1 MVAPLPYT
9 APQELHDLAFRYG
22 LAVDN
27 RDAALLGSVF
37 TRDGV
42 ICGYGEGAARYT
54 GAAGWQRMIAEVSNS
69 FGRTM
74 HNVYN
79 QTFEISSDG
88 AISGLTTGVA
98 SHLLPAETGA
108 STWRRLDFAMRYHNC
123 YALEDGAWKFSERA
137 LEVLWVETGQVA
149 PFSTDMLGRELR
161 GFAAV
166 D

>member
-1 MVAPLPYT
+1 MASPYT

-27 RDAALLGSVF
+27 RDAAMLGSVF
-37 TRDGV
+37 THDGA
-42 ICGYGEGAARYT
+42 IRGHGQPGTRYAGAK
-54 GAAGWQRMIAEVSNS
+54 GWRTMIAQVSAS

-79 QTFEISSDG
+79 QTFEIAADG
-88 AISGLTTGVA
+88 TITGLTTGVA
-98 SHLLPAETGA
+98 SHMLPAGPDA
-108 STWRRLDFAMRYHNC
+108 DDVALLDFAMRYHNR
-123 YALEDGAWKFSERA
+123 YAQEDGAWKFAERA
-137 LEVLWVETGQVA
+137 LEVLWVETRRVM
-149 PFSTDMLGRELR
+149 PFSLDMLGRDLK

>member
-1 MVAPLPYT
+1 MAAALPYT

-42 ICGYGEGAARYT
+42 IRGYGEVAARYT
-54 GAAGWQRMIAEVSNS
+54 GAAGWHRMITEVSNS

-98 SHLLPAETGA
+98 SHLLPAEAGA
-108 STWRRLDFAMRYHNC
+108 STWRRLDFAMRYHNR

>member
-1 MVAPLPYT
+1 
-9 APQELHDLAFRYG
+9 
-22 LAVDN
+22 
-27 RDAALLGSVF
+27 
-37 TRDGV
+37 
-42 ICGYGEGAARYT
+42 
-54 GAAGWQRMIAEVSNS
+54 MIAEVSNS

-108 STWRRLDFAMRYHNC
+108 STWRRLDFAMRYHNR